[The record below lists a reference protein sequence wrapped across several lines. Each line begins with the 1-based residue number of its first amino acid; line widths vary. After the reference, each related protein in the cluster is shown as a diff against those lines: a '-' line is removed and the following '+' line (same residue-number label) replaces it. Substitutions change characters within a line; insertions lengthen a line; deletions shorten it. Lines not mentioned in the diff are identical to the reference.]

1 MAEGSVAATRAARR
15 GPSLWA
21 TRAGHAAFAW
31 AILFAGAGLDP
42 DSGRRSSRW
51 AMAPRRVPEHMAPD
65 HEKRYYVP
73 YLDVFG
79 LAVEGFPPEQ
89 ENSLRVTRHD
99 RGRPRCRPRALLP
112 GRWAPSARLSQRVG
126 KTLNSTTLLHG
137 DSPGRLIRSFA
148 PQDLPAKQ

>member
-51 AMAPRRVPEHMAPD
+51 AMAPRRVPEHTAPSY
-65 HEKRYYVP
+65 EKRGCLLC
-73 YLDVFG
+73 LDVLG

-89 ENSLRVTRHD
+89 ENDVRVTRHNCGGD
-99 RGRPRCRPRALLP
+99 LRRPR
-112 GRWAPSARLSQRVG
+112 
-126 KTLNSTTLLHG
+126 TLLYTGSRARYPMATRHRR
-137 DSPGRLIRSFA
+137 DRENNMNETPIAHPKSRESSA
-148 PQDLPAKQ
+148 PLD